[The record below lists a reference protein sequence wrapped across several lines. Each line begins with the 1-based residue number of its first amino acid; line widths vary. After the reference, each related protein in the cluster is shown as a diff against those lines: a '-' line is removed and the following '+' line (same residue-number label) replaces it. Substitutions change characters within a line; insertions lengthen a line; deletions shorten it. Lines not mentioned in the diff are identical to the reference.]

1 MLVGVLT
8 TCSHLA
14 PRGRSRMFPLKNL
27 CIFHPGTPL
36 TYFND
41 GVVRMIFLGSEIL
54 AKSDFFG
61 SKKDARIFL
70 CCKKNRGI
78 FLGCKKKRTK
88 GFFGVCYKM

>member
-41 GVVRMIFLGSEIL
+41 GVVRMIFLGSQIL

-70 CCKKNRGI
+70 CCKKKQRDFFGLQKKKEGI
-78 FLGCKKKRTK
+78 FLG
-88 GFFGVCYKM
+88 ML